1 MTIAT
6 TLAALQTVADAI
18 TGIDNAPTSYPA
30 SLNTADMPICI
41 CWPNEAESSQAGPGF
56 DKSIRWYELAVY
68 VMPIEQ
74 GRGVSEGWADAQ
86 TYLQQFI
93 DAFLDSGNRSLT
105 TGTYQAQV
113 IAGADRPLYDNGL
126 EVIAYPPPATGTPD
140 RPHYY
145 GFRLRVPVKETWSET

>member
-6 TLAALQTVADAI
+6 TITALQAVAAAI
-18 TGIDNAPTSYPA
+18 TGVSRAPTSYPD
-30 SLNTADMPICI
+30 SIESADLPTCI
-41 CWPNEAESSQAGPGF
+41 CWPNEAESSQAGLGF
-56 DKSIRWYELAVY
+56 DKSIRWYEMAVY
-68 VMPIEQ
+68 VLGAEE
-74 GRGVSEGWADAQ
+74 GLGVSQGWSDAN
-86 TYLQQFI
+86 TYLHRFI

-113 IAGADRPLYDNGL
+113 IAGADRPLYDNGI
-126 EVIAYPPPATGTPD
+126 EIIAYPPPATGVAD